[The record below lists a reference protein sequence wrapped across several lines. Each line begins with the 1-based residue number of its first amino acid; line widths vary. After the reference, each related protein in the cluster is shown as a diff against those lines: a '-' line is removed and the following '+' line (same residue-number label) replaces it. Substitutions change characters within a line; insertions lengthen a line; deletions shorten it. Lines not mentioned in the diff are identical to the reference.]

1 MVIQE
6 KKASWEIKVMRYD
19 NPREKASWKIKVIKY
34 YFSNNTFDCIDT
46 GI

>member
-19 NPREKASWKIKVIKY
+19 NPREKSILENKG
-34 YFSNNTFDCIDT
+34 N
-46 GI
+46 